1 MDAAGADKWL
11 ESARRSQGAARLLH
25 GNATFVRS
33 SVSRYYFAA
42 YAAAHAVLLHLGKT
56 PPQQGNWSH
65 KGLPDVLRTVLTAI
79 ARVDNS
85 AAYSQMLRTLYDLR
99 VVADYG
105 AGLTLDATLLESA
118 RRDSGRVVKLA
129 ERMADR

>member
-1 MDAAGADKWL
+1 M
-11 ESARRSQGAARLLH
+11 
-25 GNATFVRS
+25 
-33 SVSRYYFAA
+33 
-42 YAAAHAVLLHLGKT
+42 
-56 PPQQGNWSH
+56 
-65 KGLPDVLRTVLTAI
+65 LRTVLTAI
-79 ARVDNS
+79 AREDNS